1 MTLLW
6 VDNHDRYKCLDMVVH
21 DKLMLFVIDYVNVFQ
36 GVGNG
41 VTCRIQ
47 GKFVFHL
54 ENIQCTTHHTN
65 LVVQILFQIPIV

>member
-1 MTLLW
+1 
-6 VDNHDRYKCLDMVVH
+6 MVVH

-65 LVVQILFQIPIV
+65 LVVQILFQIPIVWHIEDLFLVPLFLLFL